1 MLQEYCKNVNSLDYF
16 EHKLLCPI
24 TQCTL
29 VHKYSSTQI
38 LQVYFLQLGYYSSK
52 QNHKNQETNIP
63 YYFPLRFWKKITVP
77 KPMLSAIWNGTI
89 FIAFSRKLLFR
100 KASIS
105 PPALLCRRKSA
116 SPQGRFCVWYGKK
129 MSVFGR
135 LPW

>member
-63 YYFPLRFWKKITVP
+63 YYFPNQIP
-77 KPMLSAIWNGTI
+77 HSS
-89 FIAFSRKLLFR
+89 FIIYPNHMHL
-100 KASIS
+100 
-105 PPALLCRRKSA
+105 
-116 SPQGRFCVWYGKK
+116 
-129 MSVFGR
+129 
-135 LPW
+135 